1 LLEGFARESWMLDAD
16 AGFMPANAAGELTR
30 FLQYGSAPIYPV
42 ARVATREL
50 LAAYPMTG
58 RGSGVW
64 VATAVG
70 ADYYDDC
77 GLYGICDFRPRLSQ
91 KVLPTEHA
99 CGATLTIRA
108 QEMSD
113 GQLMASC
120 DSLAEEEGRF
130 HELLQTA
137 GNPVPGDRNDRL
149 EIVVFNDPEQ
159 YQEDSYALFGN
170 STANGGICLQRAP
183 AD

>member
-1 LLEGFARESWMLDAD
+1 
-16 AGFMPANAAGELTR
+16 
-30 FLQYGSAPIYPV
+30 
-42 ARVATREL
+42 
-50 LAAYPMTG
+50 

-77 GLYGICDFRPRLSQ
+77 GLYGICDFRTRLSQ

-130 HELLQTA
+130 HELLQPA
-137 GNPVPGDRNDRL
+137 GNPVPGARKDRL
-149 EIVVFNDPEQ
+149 EIVGSNDPEQ
-159 YQEDSYALFGN
+159 YKEYAYAVFGN
-170 STANGGICLQRAP
+170 STAKGGISLEGDP
-183 AD
+183 ADPANQPRLITYEASWRRPAFEIWNLGHEYVHYLD